1 MSELRPFF
9 FTQRRI
15 NAQTNTTLVIKTLNQ
30 GFGPYLLSHKGKQGL
45 FAIYTKNVFLQQ
57 LTLAHRCLTK
67 GSKPCLS
74 TAGGSGAMSG
84 LVVGF
89 FRVQVLI
96 VLSCASLVCSS
107 NVFANHWLRA
117 VRQTMFEQEVEDCN
131 AVHKVDNHLARRL
144 IVMPLTDSFNPHSS
158 NVMFGKVQFGDKC
171 SLPASIGRLVFEGND
186 GKPYEVPWLFEIK
199 PVNSRRKKSFAV
211 ADASPKAEA
220 SSGAEA
226 QPQTLMPDSSEAQ
239 TATEME
245 NKPTPDPTP
254 VQRILDK
261 AYISPLD
268 FRSPENYIFLPR
280 WLMKTLGLRINDL
293 VDVSFV
299 RIKLAGLVVF
309 QPLTLAWDSLIGSAD
324 GATPVSDPK
333 TILEHE
339 VNKYSSLTAG
349 SVIEIEHNGVIYPLY
364 VKETRAESGV
374 RMLGVR
380 VQDSDVKVDIDR
392 KVVDALFKRKQEED
406 EARGEGGVEEDE
418 GGASEGVGEGEEGVE
433 VVNAERVSAAAVGD
447 NEEGDIDDNEDEE
460 EDEEEEEDDAEAED
474 ED

>member
-1 MSELRPFF
+1 VFVYCWWERREASVMVAIFF
-9 FTQRRI
+9 GKALLI
-15 NAQTNTTLVIKTLNQ
+15 
-30 GFGPYLLSHKGKQGL
+30 LLSC
-45 FAIYTKNVFLQQ
+45 T
-57 LTLAHRCLTK
+57 
-67 GSKPCLS
+67 
-74 TAGGSGAMSG
+74 
-84 LVVGF
+84 
-89 FRVQVLI
+89 
-96 VLSCASLVCSS
+96 SLVFSS
-107 NVFANHWLRA
+107 NAFASHWLRA

-211 ADASPKAEA
+211 ADATPKAEA
-220 SSGAEA
+220 SSAAEA
-226 QPQTLMPDSSEAQ
+226 QPQTPKPDSSETQAQ
-239 TATEME
+239 TETETE
-245 NKPTPDPTP
+245 KKPTPDPTP

-280 WLMKTLGLRINDL
+280 WLMKTLGLRTNDL

-324 GATPVSDPK
+324 GSSAASDPK

-349 SVIEIEHNGVIYPLY
+349 SVIEIEYNGVVYPLY

-406 EARGEGGVEEDE
+406 EARGEGGGEDE
-418 GGASEGVGEGEEGVE
+418 GEGEGEGEEGVE
-433 VVNAERVSAAAVGD
+433 VVNAEKVNAAPVGD
-447 NEEGDIDDNEDEE
+447 NEEGGIDIDDDDEE
-460 EDEEEEEDDAEAED
+460 GGEEEEEEDAEAEGED